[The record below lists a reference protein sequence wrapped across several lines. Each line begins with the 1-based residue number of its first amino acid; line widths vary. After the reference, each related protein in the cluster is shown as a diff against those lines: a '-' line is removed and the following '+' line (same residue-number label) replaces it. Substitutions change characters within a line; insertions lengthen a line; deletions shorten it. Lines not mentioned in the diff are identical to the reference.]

1 MLYRMR
7 NLCFKLWKVCSW
19 LKEDVLQD
27 EEGEVQDEEGVM
39 LMRVCWRLRKVC
51 CRMRCSWCDVFMSV
65 CCTGGLIPLNDPPA
79 YKGSYLVRQST
90 DCLKILTDGQF

>member
-1 MLYRMR
+1 
-7 NLCFKLWKVCSW
+7 
-19 LKEDVLQD
+19 
-27 EEGEVQDEEGVM
+27 M
-39 LMRVCWRLRKVC
+39 LMSVCWRLRKVC

-79 YKGSYLVRQST
+79 YKGSYLVRQAVSSRNWST